1 MLVKTV
7 KQVYRTGN
15 SLVQWLG
22 PYVFTMKDTGS
33 IPDCRTK
40 TPQVKWPRKKKKQ
53 TNKRRE
59 LADETI
65 IYRMDKLGPTV

>member
-22 PYVFTMKDTGS
+22 PCVFTTKDAGS
-33 IPDCRTK
+33 IPDCRSK
-40 TPQVKWPRKKKKQ
+40 IPQATWPRKRKTNKQ
-53 TNKRRE
+53 TKKWE
-59 LADETI
+59 LADANYYI
-65 IYRMDKLGPTV
+65 QNG